1 MGKRGPQPKPQE
13 LKHLEGNPGKRRVN
27 KRAPKASGAPDCPEH
42 LGEYARVVW
51 QRVAQSMPLQLYK
64 AADTDLLAAYC
75 EAADLHKRAVEAV
88 REQGEVTA
96 GESGAPYQNP
106 WVSIQNKQAQLL
118 ASLGSRLGLDPATR
132 SSINMPGEDDEADRS
147 KFKGL
152 VAIEGGRNAS

>member
-13 LKHLEGNPGKRRVN
+13 LKQLEGNPGKRRTN
-27 KRAPKASGAPDCPEH
+27 KNAPKADGVPDCPEH
-42 LGEYARVVW
+42 LGEYARIVW
-51 QRVAQSMPLQLYK
+51 ERIARSMPPQLYK

-75 EAADLHKRAVEAV
+75 EAADLHKRAIEAV
-88 REQGEVTA
+88 REQGEVSV

-132 SSINMPGEDDEADRS
+132 SSINMPEEDDAPS
-147 KFKGL
+147 KFNGL
-152 VAIEGGRNAS
+152 VAIQGGRSA